1 MYENRFPNELS
12 FGQQQRAAIARA
24 LTYPSPLLLMDEPFK
39 GLDEA
44 LSRRI
49 IKRIRERQTENGQT
63 ILFTTHNPG
72 ELHLFADKTVRLDQ
86 TSH

>member
-1 MYENRFPNELS
+1 
-12 FGQQQRAAIARA
+12 
-24 LTYPSPLLLMDEPFK
+24 MDEPFK

-63 ILFTTHNPG
+63 ILFTSHNPG
-72 ELHLFADKTVRLDQ
+72 ELHLFADKTVRLDP